1 MPQHAFPER
10 ACGATAVAFLSMLMP
25 SLSNQAHAEI
35 PAAIV
40 LVGDISAEGAVG
52 AARQE
57 MPAAWRLTRLT
68 PEAPSRARTVDESQ
82 TVAEAYFDADFLRCL
97 TKLQSGSLD
106 VDRLLEKDRREDAA
120 RIGTLA
126 AACALGAGDKPRARE
141 LVHRMLVRGLESA
154 DTLRQTTP
162 EFQALVDDERA
173 IVRQLSSVTIE
184 VQTTPDRA
192 SVHVDGILRCRN
204 SPCRVHAI
212 RGEHIVTAE
221 QLGRRPRSVTVE
233 LKEDQRLT
241 LALDDAPAED
251 VRSQLLAA
259 LASGTPPTDIEV
271 SQASANAFGARVVVL
286 VWPEANSVH
295 ATAYDRATDKIS
307 SHVAIDA
314 GPDAV
319 PAAIRA
325 AVHEERG
332 VAGPRPVVRQ
342 PFFWLTVTGVALLTG
357 TIVLLANRPT
367 EVQHV
372 VVFPP
377 PSP

>member
-1 MPQHAFPER
+1 M
-10 ACGATAVAFLSMLMP
+10 LSI
-25 SLSNQAHAEI
+25 STTAHAEI

-40 LVGDISAEGAVG
+40 LVGDIPTEGALD

-57 MPAAWRLTRLT
+57 MPAAWRMTRL
-68 PEAPSRARTVDESQ
+68 APSVPVRAPGAEKDESQ
-82 TVAEAYFDADFLRCL
+82 VVAKAYSDADFLRCL

-141 LVHRMLVRGLESA
+141 LVRRLLVRGLDSA
-154 DTLRQTTP
+154 ETLRQTTP
-162 EFQALVDDERA
+162 EFQALVDDQRA
-173 IVRQLSSVTIE
+173 AVRRLSSVTIE
-184 VQTTPDRA
+184 VQTNPDRA
-192 SVHVDGILRCRN
+192 SIHVDGILRCRN
-204 SPCRVHAI
+204 SPCRVHTI

-233 LKEDQRLT
+233 LNEDQRLT

-286 VWPEANSVH
+286 VWSEANSVH
-295 ATAYDRATDKIS
+295 ATTYDRATEKIS

-319 PAAIRA
+319 PAAVRA
-325 AVHEERG
+325 AVHEQRG
-332 VAGPRPVVRQ
+332 LAGPRPVVRQ
-342 PFFWLTVTGVALLTG
+342 PVFWFAVTGVALLTG

-372 VVFPP
+372 VSFPNQP
-377 PSP
+377 

>member
-1 MPQHAFPER
+1 M
-10 ACGATAVAFLSMLMP
+10 LSMP
-25 SLSNQAHAEI
+25 SSARAEI

-40 LVGDISAEGAVG
+40 MVGDISADGAIE
-52 AARQE
+52 AARSE
-57 MPAAWRLTRLT
+57 MAASWRMTRLAPAAL
-68 PEAPSRARTVDESQ
+68 ARETAIDESQ
-82 TVAEAYFDADFLRCL
+82 SVAQAYFDADFLRCL
-97 TKLQSGSLD
+97 TKLQSSSLD

-126 AACALGAGDKPRARE
+126 AACALGAGDRPRARE
-141 LVHRMLVRGLESA
+141 LVHRLLVRALESA
-154 DTLRQTTP
+154 ETLRQTTP

-173 IVRQLSSVTIE
+173 VVRRLSSVTIE

-192 SVHVDGILRCRN
+192 SVHVDGLLRCRN
-204 SPCRVHAI
+204 SPCRVHAL

-233 LKEDQRLT
+233 LDEDQRLT

-251 VRSQLLAA
+251 VRSQLLVA

-307 SHVAIDA
+307 THVAIDN

-319 PAAIRA
+319 PTAIRA

-332 VAGPRPVVRQ
+332 LAGPKPVVRQ
-342 PFFWLTVTGVALLTG
+342 PFFWLAVTGVALLTG

-367 EVQHV
+367 EVKHEL
-372 VVFPP
+372 VFP
-377 PSP
+377 

>member
-1 MPQHAFPER
+1 
-10 ACGATAVAFLSMLMP
+10 MLAI
-25 SLSNQAHAEI
+25 STTAHAET

-40 LVGDISAEGAVG
+40 LVGDIPADGALD

-57 MPAAWRLTRLT
+57 MPAAWRMTRLT
-68 PEAPSRARTVDESQ
+68 PSARARAQPVDESLS
-82 TVAEAYFDADFLRCL
+82 VAKAYFDADFLRCL
-97 TKLQSGSLD
+97 TMLQSSSLD
-106 VDRLLEKDRREDAA
+106 VDRLLEKDSREDAA

-126 AACALGAGDKPRARE
+126 AACALGAGDQPRARE
-141 LVHRMLVRGLESA
+141 LVHRLLVRGLDSA
-154 DTLRQTTP
+154 ETLRRTTP
-162 EFQALVDDERA
+162 EFQALVDEERA
-173 IVRQLSSVTIE
+173 VARRLSSVTIE
-184 VQTTPDRA
+184 VQTNPDRA
-192 SVHVDGILRCRN
+192 SIHVDGILRCRN

-221 QLGRRPRSVTVE
+221 QLGRRTRSVTVE
-233 LKEDQRLT
+233 LNEDQRLT

-286 VWPEANSVH
+286 VWSEGTSVH
-295 ATAYDRATDKIS
+295 ATTYDRASEKIS

-314 GPDAV
+314 GPNAV
-319 PAAIRA
+319 TAAIRA

-332 VAGPRPVVRQ
+332 LSGPRPVVRQ
-342 PFFWLTVTGVALLTG
+342 PVFWFTVTGVALLTG

-372 VVFPP
+372 VSFPP
-377 PSP
+377 QP

>member
-1 MPQHAFPER
+1 MLSISN
-10 ACGATAVAFLSMLMP
+10 TAKADV
-25 SLSNQAHAEI
+25 

-40 LVGDISAEGAVG
+40 MVGDLPAEGAVD

-57 MPAAWRLTRLT
+57 MPGSWRMTRL
-68 PEAPSRARTVDESQ
+68 APAAAKRAATVDESQ
-82 TVAEAYFDADFLRCL
+82 AVAQAYYDADFLRCL

-120 RIGTLA
+120 RVGTLA
-126 AACALGAGDKPRARE
+126 AACALGAGDQPRSRE
-141 LVHRMLVRGLESA
+141 LVHRLLVRGLESA

-173 IVRQLSSVTIE
+173 VVRRLSSVTIE
-184 VQTTPDRA
+184 VQTNPDRA
-192 SVHVDGILRCRN
+192 SIHVDGILRCRN
-204 SPCRVHAI
+204 SPCRVHLI
-212 RGEHIVTAE
+212 RGEHIVTAD
-221 QLGRRPRSVTVE
+221 QLGRRARSVTVE
-233 LKEDQRLT
+233 LNEDQRLT

-251 VRSQLLAA
+251 VRAQLLAA
-259 LASGTPPTDIEV
+259 LASGTQPTDIEV

-286 VWPEANSVH
+286 VWSESNSVH

-307 SHVAIDA
+307 AHVAIDA

-332 VAGPRPVVRQ
+332 LAGPRPVVRQ
-342 PFFWLTVTGVALLTG
+342 PAFWLTVTGVALLTG

-367 EVQHV
+367 DVEHV
-372 VVFPP
+372 VVFK
-377 PSP
+377 